1 MRKVRF
7 VTIAAVC
14 SLIAGLCFIWAY
26 SLELEHRANR
36 LVRLCYEFS
45 ERGKP
50 PSLEEI
56 RNAFGS
62 DLQQLGPCSN
72 DGCGYEVNVSNGL
85 LHAFH
90 LVPYTNLRTQ
100 FWEQKGIMQSNSVY
114 FYTIPHANL
123 SVLVKYCR
131 ACDPPNMYP
140 YENALTS
147 FTGYVEIDLS
157 APDIARKKVFGM
169 NTTCLTR
176 WGGCDSTAQLL
187 PTVWQ
192 KAGQNTVR
200 CIAVEKLAH
209 FKFAKTASRQ
219 EAL

>member
-7 VTIAAVC
+7 AIIAAVC

-36 LVRLCYEFS
+36 LVRVCYEFS
-45 ERGKP
+45 ERIRP

-56 RNAFGS
+56 RNVSGS

-100 FWEQKGIMQSNSVY
+100 FWEEKGVMQSNSVY
-114 FYTIPHANL
+114 FYTMPHTVA
-123 SVLVKYCR
+123 VLVKYCR

-140 YENALTS
+140 YENTSTS

-157 APDIARKKVFGM
+157 APEIARKKAFGI
-169 NTTCLTR
+169 NTACLIR
-176 WGGCDSTAQLL
+176 WGGCDSIAQLL

-200 CIAVEKLAH
+200 CIIPNREGVFDLLKM
-209 FKFAKTASRQ
+209 R
-219 EAL
+219 

>member
-1 MRKVRF
+1 VR
-7 VTIAAVC
+7 V
-14 SLIAGLCFIWAY
+14 
-26 SLELEHRANR
+26 
-36 LVRLCYEFS
+36 CYEFS

-56 RNAFGS
+56 RNVFGS

-114 FYTIPHANL
+114 FDTIPHANL

-131 ACDPPNMYP
+131 DCDPPNVYP
-140 YENALTS
+140 YKNASTS

-157 APDIARKKVFGM
+157 APDI
-169 NTTCLTR
+169 
-176 WGGCDSTAQLL
+176 
-187 PTVWQ
+187 
-192 KAGQNTVR
+192 
-200 CIAVEKLAH
+200 
-209 FKFAKTASRQ
+209 
-219 EAL
+219 